1 MEQYV
6 LQTHRPSFKPIWRI
20 TKLQIMKITAIFIT
34 VLLFIFNSLS
44 QEETKVDSSEMKI
57 VYLMNG
63 KKYIGTILKDDGRE
77 ILIQSEKIGKI
88 YIAKTDIKEINSA
101 NNNLIEVNG
110 EIDVESPFTTR
121 YAYTSNAFPIKKGSN
136 YAMVSLFGPEIHF
149 ATSDRFS
156 LGVMT
161 TWIGSPLA
169 FNAKYTFRSKY
180 KKLNFAVGTILGT
193 SGYLG
198 SGNGYG
204 GLSWF
209 TTTYGNRVN
218 NISISAGYGAVGF
231 INDNSRFNG
240 GPLFSIAGIHSIGKG
255 ISFIFDSMFSITKRT
270 QSTPVYSTTLTEVD
284 YGYGYIDSY
293 YEILSY
299 EEEKKTNL
307 AFFLMPGMRFQKTDD
322 KAFQVSLAGVINVFG
337 DQTNSFPVPM
347 CSWFFKL

>member
-1 MEQYV
+1 M
-6 LQTHRPSFKPIWRI
+6 KNI
-20 TKLQIMKITAIFIT
+20 TLFIT
-34 VLLFIFNSLS
+34 VILFSLNSFS
-44 QEETKVDSSEMKI
+44 QSETKVDSLEKKV

-63 KKYIGTILKDDGRE
+63 KKYIGSIISDDGRE
-77 ILIQSEKIGKI
+77 ILFKSEKIGKI
-88 YIAKTDIKEINSA
+88 YISKTEIKEISTV
-101 NNNLIEVNG
+101 NNNLVEVNG
-110 EIDVESPFTTR
+110 EIEVESPFTTR

-136 YAMVSLFGPEIHF
+136 YAMLNLFGPEIHF

-169 FNAKYTFRSKY
+169 FNAKYSFKSKY
-180 KKLNFAVGTILGT
+180 EKLNFAVGSIIGT
-193 SGYLG
+193 SGYIG

-204 GLSWF
+204 GLSWL
-209 TTTYGNRVN
+209 TATYGDRIN
-218 NISISAGYGAVGF
+218 NLSLSAGYGGVGF
-231 INDNSRFNG
+231 INNTSRNTG

-270 QSTPVYSTTLTEVD
+270 QSTPVYSSTLTEVD
-284 YGYGYIDSY
+284 YGNGFIDSY
-293 YEILSY
+293 YEITSY
-299 EEEKKTNL
+299 EEEYKTNL

-322 KAFQVSLAGVINVFG
+322 KAFQVSLAGVINIFG

>member
-1 MEQYV
+1 
-6 LQTHRPSFKPIWRI
+6 
-20 TKLQIMKITAIFIT
+20 MKNIGVFIT
-34 VLLFIFNSLS
+34 VLFFSFKCFS
-44 QEETKVDSSEMKI
+44 QEETKADSSETKV

-63 KKYIGTILKDDGRE
+63 KKYIGIILSDDGRE

-88 YIAKTDIKEINSA
+88 YIPKTDIKEINSA
-101 NNNLIEVNG
+101 SNNLIEVNG

-136 YAMVSLFGPEIHF
+136 YAMINLFGPEIHF

-156 LGVMT
+156 IGVMT

-169 FNAKYTFRSKY
+169 FNTKYSFKSKY
-180 KKLNFAVGTILGT
+180 ENLNFSIGAILGT

-204 GLSWF
+204 GLSWL
-209 TTTYGNRVN
+209 TTTYGNRTN
-218 NISISAGYGAVGF
+218 NLSVSAGYGNIGF
-231 INDNSRFNG
+231 LNDISRNIG
-240 GPLFSIAGIHSIGKG
+240 GPLFSIAGIHSVGKG

-270 QSTPVYSTTLTEVD
+270 QSNPIYSDTPTTID
-284 YGYGYIDSY
+284 YGNGYIDTY
-293 YEILSY
+293 YDITSY
-299 EEEKKTNL
+299 EDVRQTNL

-322 KAFQVSLAGVINVFG
+322 KAFQISLAGVINIYG

-347 CSWFFKL
+347 CTWLFKL